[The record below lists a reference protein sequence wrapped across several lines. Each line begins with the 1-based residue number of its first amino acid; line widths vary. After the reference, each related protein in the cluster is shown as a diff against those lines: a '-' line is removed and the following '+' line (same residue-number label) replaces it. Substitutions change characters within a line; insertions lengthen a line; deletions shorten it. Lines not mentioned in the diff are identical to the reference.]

1 MLPVSVQHWLYRFAL
16 GRGFYDSVVDRFVA
30 APVLMVAKLL
40 GVFEP
45 EGDPVP
51 EERVEVEKPVT
62 VEVL

>member
-1 MLPVSVQHWLYRFAL
+1 
-16 GRGFYDSVVDRFVA
+16 VVDRFVA
-30 APVLMVAKLL
+30 APVLGVAKLL

-45 EGDPVP
+45 GGDPVP